1 MRIVELI
8 IQVDLHRLC
17 TPWRFASQSNSA
29 LTCGQNCSDI
39 SLYLFFWP
47 DAEEVEE
54 ERAVG
59 KNAEQ
64 RKGATDEELRNQ
76 RTDVM
81 TGMFFSNFILYF
93 IILTTAAT
101 LHAHGQTHISPA
113 REAAEA
119 LRGWLETGL
128 IGYPPWA

>member
-1 MRIVELI
+1 M
-8 IQVDLHRLC
+8 
-17 TPWRFASQSNSA
+17 
-29 LTCGQNCSDI
+29 
-39 SLYLFFWP
+39 
-47 DAEEVEE
+47 
-54 ERAVG
+54 G

-64 RKGATDEELRNQ
+64 RKGATDEELRKQ

-101 LHAHGQTHISPA
+101 LHAHGQTHINTA

-119 LRGWLETGL
+119 LRGWVETGL
-128 IGYPPWA
+128 IGYSPWA

>member
-1 MRIVELI
+1 M
-8 IQVDLHRLC
+8 
-17 TPWRFASQSNSA
+17 
-29 LTCGQNCSDI
+29 
-39 SLYLFFWP
+39 
-47 DAEEVEE
+47 
-54 ERAVG
+54 G

-64 RKGATDEELRNQ
+64 RKGATDEELRKQ

-81 TGMFFSNFILYF
+81 TGMFFSNFIMYF

-119 LRGWLETGL
+119 LRRWRKRGL
-128 IGYPPWA
+128 LVVHPGLDWHGNAGGAGAGGLLRLCHLGGGALAGSA